1 MVLIYKKRVYPI
13 VVACLVAPKYLHV
26 SVVNFHLDCEVP
38 LLREFKTY
46 LPGTQGLCA
55 EFYTPLVLQ
64 TTPNTEHAFSEVG
77 IHFCSLLIS
86 KKNSSFCFP
95 VRHSQGVFILLKC
108 FSKAFRILNSFL
120 NRVQNVS

>member
-13 VVACLVAPKYLHV
+13 VVACLISPKYIHV
-26 SVVNFHLDCEVP
+26 SVVNFHLHCEVL

-64 TTPNTEHAFSEVG
+64 TTPNTEQAFSEVRNTLFAACSSPRKKSAFQYV
-77 IHFCSLLIS
+77 IPRVLLFC
-86 KKNSSFCFP
+86 
-95 VRHSQGVFILLKC
+95 
-108 FSKAFRILNSFL
+108 
-120 NRVQNVS
+120 